1 MTDPQLALVGNA
13 VVLATVIVSHIR
25 SKRSIQDIHIAM
37 NSRLDQLIVAAR
49 AEGHALGVKEEQ
61 DSHREAT

>member
-1 MTDPQLALVGNA
+1 MTDPQIALVGNA

-49 AEGHALGVKEEQ
+49 AEGHASGVKEEQ
-61 DSHREAT
+61 DAHREAT